1 MSTPSPKISNET
13 PGMFKRFFNALVIKV
28 QRAWNDP
35 YLFFA
40 TNKFT
45 DCCSDSYNKFSCR
58 LIHPLDRYYNGVIAV
73 GESGSGK
80 TSVLTSLAEAM
91 IHDQWGGLI
100 LSRRF
105 AWETSPLVQEA
116 QWMKNE
122 DEVIFIDEW
131 TPGMEQLVR
140 EGKIMVVADHL
151 ALDNQGEEAN
161 EARQAIFRGFIA
173 GMQLLPTGR
182 PAFVFADEALP
193 TITYPS
199 KLPQCAVLAAATACD
214 TTDDS
219 GILIL
224 LRTHCQKAVSGAAR
238 LLDVSEEKAAGM
250 LGSLRCDKR
259 GVQAIAG
266 APDAGLHVRVPYP
279 FQCHLPPRR
288 SLFSTAFLCAAT
300 TALAAYSTY
309 LMCAGFQL
317 YINNGWQSTAQTTA
331 FLFALVWLTPP
342 KFIKIGAFAVLA
354 GALISSLLVNLPTIS
369 APWLSLLFVLHLFAV
384 NHIAFGM
391 WESPENGE

>member
-1 MSTPSPKISNET
+1 MNTSSTKTPNET
-13 PGMFKRFFNALVIKV
+13 PGMFKRFSNALVIKA

-40 TNKFT
+40 TDKFT
-45 DCCSDSYNKFSCR
+45 DRCSDSYDKYSCR
-58 LIHPLDRYYNGVIAV
+58 LIYPLDRYYNGVIAV

-91 IHDQWGGLI
+91 IHDRWGGLI
-100 LSRRF
+100 LSRGF
-105 AWETSPLVQEA
+105 AEDTSPLVQDA
-116 QWMKNE
+116 QWKRAE
-122 DEVIFIDEW
+122 DEVIFIDGW
-131 TPGMEQLVR
+131 KPGMEQLVR
-140 EGKIMVVADHL
+140 EGKILVVADHL
-151 ALDNQGEEAN
+151 ALDNQGEKAN

-182 PAFVFADEALP
+182 PAFAFVDEALP

-199 KLPQCAVLAAATACD
+199 KLPQCAVLTAATTCD

-219 GILIL
+219 GIVIL
-224 LRTHCQKAVSGAAR
+224 LRTHCPKAVSGAAR
-238 LLDVSEEKAAGM
+238 LLDVSEEKAAVM

-259 GVQAIAG
+259 GVQGISG

-300 TALAAYSTY
+300 TSLAAYSTY
-309 LMCAGFQL
+309 LMCAGFHTHFNAIFL
-317 YINNGWQSTAQTTA
+317 LA
-331 FLFALVWLTPP
+331 FVLLTPP
-342 KFIKIGAFAVLA
+342 KFIKIVAFAVLA
-354 GALISSLLVNLPTIS
+354 GALVSSLIVILPTIS
-369 APWLSLLFVLHLFAV
+369 AQWFSLLFVLLLFAI
-384 NHIAFGM
+384 NHVAFGI
-391 WESPENGE
+391 WKSPENGELCLST